1 MKKNNENYRVWY
13 RTNTEV
19 CEIKGFETIEDVK
32 EFIGKMFMI
41 CDEFAVHQLIK
52 GKWTTIRNIK
62 VKMEY

>member
-13 RTNTEV
+13 HTNTDN
-19 CEIKGFETIEDVK
+19 CEIKGFETIDEVQK
-32 EFIGKMFMI
+32 FIGSMFMI
-41 CDEFAVHQLIK
+41 CDEFAIHQLIN